1 MDGGHRRLRIVL
13 TGGPGGG
20 KTTAADLFRRE
31 IGDEVVVV
39 PESATTLF
47 AGGFPRV
54 PDAGAQRSVQR
65 AIFEVQRSL
74 EDIQASL
81 FPDRVLLCDR
91 GTIDGGAYW
100 PDGDGAFF
108 EAMGTTH
115 EAELGRY
122 DAVLF
127 FESAAAA
134 GLAIEGGNRYRTE
147 SNDEAVGIDHRLR
160 TLWSPHPGFH
170 LVPHSQSF
178 LRKITMG
185 LSILESLVANHRGLA

>member
-1 MDGGHRRLRIVL
+1 M
-13 TGGPGGG
+13 
-20 KTTAADLFRRE
+20 
-31 IGDEVVVV
+31 
-39 PESATTLF
+39 
-47 AGGFPRV
+47 
-54 PDAGAQRSVQR
+54 PDADAQRSVQR

-134 GLAIEGGNRYRTE
+134 GLAIEAGALGLPVVL
-147 SNDEAVGIDHRLR
+147 DERLR
-160 TLWSPHPGFH
+160 EREFGILDRLATPRTLS
-170 LVPHSQSF
+170 
-178 LRKITMG
+178 
-185 LSILESLVANHRGLA
+185 A

>member
-1 MDGGHRRLRIVL
+1 MTPGRPLRIVL

-31 IGDEVVVV
+31 IGDLVVVV

-54 PDAGAQRSVQR
+54 DDADAQRSVQR

-74 EDIQASL
+74 EDIQAAL

-91 GTIDGGAYW
+91 GTVDGAAYW
-100 PDGDGAFF
+100 PDGADGFF
-108 EAMGTTH
+108 AAMGSSR
-115 EAELGRY
+115 EAELARY

-127 FESAAAA
+127 FETAAVDD
-134 GLAIEGGNRYRTE
+134 LVLEGGNRYRTE
-147 SNDEAVGIDHRLR
+147 TNEQARALDHHLR
-160 TLWSPHPGFH
+160 TLWSSHPQFF
-170 LVPHSQSF
+170 LVPHHTSF
-178 LRKITMG
+178 LRKITVG
-185 LSILESLVANHRGLA
+185 LSLLESIVATNHPG